1 MKKRQVI
8 IIGVLMFLVLSGFL
22 AFKSPVGSGIVK
34 EYIFSKISFLKN
46 FEIKSFNYSF
56 NNFSID
62 LEKGNNKVSIF
73 GNLFPFNAVYEAKL
87 LDLEKVTKD
96 FRGSVLSSGN
106 IKYKESVNIS
116 GNAIF
121 ADGYGEFLLKLTNSL
136 GGNFKGTGFDIQK
149 LFYMIKVNF
158 PYLLGNVNLDIDFIN
173 NVAKT
178 KFIHKGKLQF
188 KNLTIPIELN
198 GNVFVIDKENYNLQS
213 KLKSNAGNGNI
224 YLVSKEGV
232 INIKGNIKNLKFVY
246 LKELTLYPFHYYA
259 DVSFHYS
266 QNDGIL
272 NFKSDTF
279 EGYYN
284 KDIYIQLKNQPSSD
298 FFKYVNITPFI
309 EGVVTGSISIGE
321 KGNYDILF
329 NNAKFLPN
337 KYTRYILRTSGV
349 NLAQNQTI
357 FVKGTFDKYHLV
369 FNLLSKTKDYSLS
382 VQNGIY
388 SYSGSYNFT
397 LSIVRHNRYYKYEIN
412 NAGIKLIKTKSLDTT
427 SSETLV
433 F

>member
-1 MKKRQVI
+1 MKKRQVVVI
-8 IIGVLMFLVLSGFL
+8 SLLVFLVLSGFL
-22 AFKSPVGSGIVK
+22 VYKSPVGSGIVK

-62 LEKGNNKVSIF
+62 LEKDNNKVSIF

-106 IKYKESVNIS
+106 IKYEDAVNIS
-116 GNAIF
+116 GNAIL
-121 ADGYGEFLLKLTNSL
+121 ADGYGEFLLKLTNSI
-136 GGNFKGTGFDIQK
+136 GGNFKGSGFDIQK
-149 LFYMIKVNF
+149 LFYMIKLNF
-158 PYLLGNVNLDIDFIN
+158 PYLLGNVDLDIDFVN
-173 NVAKT
+173 NMAKT

-198 GNVFVIDKENYNLQS
+198 GNVFVMDKENYDLQS
-213 KLKSNAGNGNI
+213 KFKSDSGSGDIFVTSKNGVLN
-224 YLVSKEGV
+224 V
-232 INIKGNIKNLKFVY
+232 KGNIKKMKFIN
-246 LKELTLYPFHYYA
+246 LKELTLYPFHYHA
-259 DVSFHYS
+259 DVSFNYS
-266 QNDGIL
+266 QSDNIL

-284 KDIYIQLKNQPSSD
+284 KEIYIQLKNQPSSD

-309 EGVVTGSISIGE
+309 EGVVTGSISIGD

-337 KYTRYILRTSGV
+337 NYTRYILRTSGA

-382 VQNGIY
+382 VEDGLY
-388 SYSGSYNFT
+388 SYNGSFNFT